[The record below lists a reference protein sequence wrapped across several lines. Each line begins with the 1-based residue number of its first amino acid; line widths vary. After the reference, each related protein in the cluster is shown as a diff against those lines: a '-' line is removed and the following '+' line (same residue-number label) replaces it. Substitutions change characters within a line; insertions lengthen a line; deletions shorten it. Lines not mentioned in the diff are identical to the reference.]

1 MLVSM
6 SISHRNVPGV
16 NTITVFNAI
25 MKIAMV
31 SIAPDDIRLA

>member
-1 MLVSM
+1 MLLSY
-6 SISHRNVPGV
+6 RNVPGV

-31 SIAPDDIRLA
+31 RVKLDMIIVQTVI